1 MFKCNFVDISTRP
14 FLPKEMNNIQ
24 DVREGGEEES
34 GFKYRRFRH
43 PVIEK
48 EGKRLPKRAGDG
60 CVPQGYGT

>member
-1 MFKCNFVDISTRP
+1 MQY
-14 FLPKEMNNIQ
+14 NNIQ

-60 CVPQGYGT
+60 CVCTARIWDVMQESGGNSGK